1 MYLDDLYFRIVYSK
15 NGKSILTSEY
25 LQSIN
30 DLKYFEL
37 YKFWQDTKVLKLKL
51 EDTIH
56 YKLLLDRVFWKNNYI
71 EYIKNSNQQD
81 HSLDKFMS
89 LYENFDQEQLKENKI
104 TIFKKFGSYYV
115 LDGNHRLAIMR
126 NKLNVKFLKSEY
138 YSII

>member
-89 LYENFDQEQLKENKI
+89 LYENFDQEQLKEN
-104 TIFKKFGSYYV
+104 
-115 LDGNHRLAIMR
+115 N
-126 NKLNVKFLKSEY
+126 
-138 YSII
+138 

>member
-1 MYLDDLYFRIVYSK
+1 M
-15 NGKSILTSEY
+15 
-25 LQSIN
+25 
-30 DLKYFEL
+30 
-37 YKFWQDTKVLKLKL
+37 KLKL

-56 YKLLLDRVFWKNNYI
+56 YKLLLDRIFWKNNYI

-81 HSLDKFMS
+81 HSLDKFLS
-89 LYENFDQEQLKENKI
+89 LYENFDQEKLKENKI